1 LPPEVR
7 EWSRTDELVGEVARI
22 DDAGA
27 FLMTMNP
34 EYFETRFRPAR
45 PVATWPA
52 EFVIIS
58 AFATTGEAWTPEANE
73 SADRRLASDLGVCG
87 VWRER
92 VTGYSP
98 TTGHSE
104 PSWAVELP
112 LDEARAVGL
121 RFHQDAIYHVK
132 DGRLSV
138 THCDDRRALVDVGSF
153 RSRLDLSAD

>member
-1 LPPEVR
+1 MGSEGV
-7 EWSRTDELVGEVARI
+7 SLVIV
-22 DDAGA
+22 
-27 FLMTMNP
+27 NP
-34 EYFETRFRPAR
+34 AYFETRFRPAR
-45 PVATWPA
+45 PVAAWPA

-58 AFATTGEAWTPEANE
+58 AFATTGEAWTPEENE
-73 SADRRLASDLGVCG
+73 SADRHLASDLLAHD
-87 VWRER
+87 VWLER

-138 THCDDRRALVDVGSF
+138 THCDAWRELVYVDSF
-153 RSRLDLSAD
+153 RSRLDEESR